1 MKLADAPASHSES
14 SYYKLEHLPSEYIME
29 SNPGYISEWSVTENL
44 KCPSVTLSGYNE
56 SNVSEIT
63 IKSESKMTDVK
74 SSKGIYEDI
83 IPDGKRELIK
93 NRSEALMA
101 SCDSELKLWTGKQ
114 LHGGC
119 HAVNV
124 SLLPDRTTELRRY
137 ISMLSTMISTTGSRV
152 RDPVIV
158 ICMLQIIKVRFMSR
172 VKPPLF
178 PVFYWQEWW
187 VLTPKNIIQMSMVV

>member
-1 MKLADAPASHSES
+1 LSDAGIYYFFVHDKNKHIMKLADAPASHAES
-14 SYYKLEHLPSEYIME
+14 SYYQLEHLPSEYIME

-93 NRSEALMA
+93 NRSEA
-101 SCDSELKLWTGKQ
+101 
-114 LHGGC
+114 
-119 HAVNV
+119 
-124 SLLPDRTTELRRY
+124 
-137 ISMLSTMISTTGSRV
+137 
-152 RDPVIV
+152 
-158 ICMLQIIKVRFMSR
+158 
-172 VKPPLF
+172 
-178 PVFYWQEWW
+178 
-187 VLTPKNIIQMSMVV
+187 